1 MTGLCVCVLHQE
13 LLEAKNQDIFISV
26 GSEKT
31 VTEGMN
37 DWSFCPGRTIERP
50 EFWSRPG
57 HGLPLFSWKSHTA
70 FKHLSFPICQSTG
83 VDELASKSFLWLLI
97 LHLPFPTPTASLRDP
112 IIVIQLPCTFLS
124 PTLIS
129 PPPSR
134 SRRFSCQNLSRICLP
149 LPHFPLPPWCQP
161 PSSLA
166 WRLAVALTCQ
176 PPPATAHSAI
186 RVIFSKHTLSHVSAL
201 TNPSHAFSGPPGC
214 GPETF
219 WKGMAGPLHRS
230 MPLPELSVASAAWT
244 FFL

>member
-57 HGLPLFSWKSHTA
+57 HSLPLFSWKSHTA
-70 FKHLSFPICQSTG
+70 FKRLSFPICQSTG

-186 RVIFSKHTLSHVSAL
+186 RVIFSKHTLSHV
-201 TNPSHAFSGPPGC
+201 
-214 GPETF
+214 
-219 WKGMAGPLHRS
+219 
-230 MPLPELSVASAAWT
+230 
-244 FFL
+244 